1 MANLPD
7 SLYEDYSTSKLTLP
21 SASSFAP
28 TTTVVPFP
36 DMDTIIQWIN
46 DLHNEIPFVS
56 NSALQNL
63 VTHRNTYEI
72 LPLLLWKSPCTM
84 TMMLQ
89 EIVKIYPHISA
100 PVHSQEGKPPRAYN
114 ILLLFQ
120 CVAHYPETRGYFLKA
135 EMPHY
140 LFPLM
145 DIDLTYKPL
154 ECLRLGALGVLAHML
169 KAVHT
174 HYIVSSFTA
183 YIFVTKRLNIILNIS
198 LVLQPIDGAAVRFL
212 MDNGA
217 LRYCTKAIEIG
228 STESKT
234 VSVFILNKILSTN
247 EGLQYCCVLADRFFL
262 IDGLLKKLLVYLSSM
277 TNPSPSLFNLIAGC
291 YAKLSQKPR
300 AREGLWRYP
309 PVMLLNGTFASL
321 LAVRLKH
328 FVELCMV
335 LVDAVIVKT
344 LSVFV
349 CVFLRRRTQTLLT
362 TVSS

>member
-89 EIVKIYPHISA
+89 EIVKIYPHIST
-100 PVHSQEGKPPRAYN
+100 PVHSREGKPPRAYN

-120 CVAHYPETRGYFLKA
+120 CIAHYPETRGYFLKA

-145 DIDLTYKPL
+145 DINLTDKPI

-174 HYIVSSFTA
+174 VVSFSFTA

-300 AREGLWRYP
+300 AREGLWRFP

-321 LAVRLKH
+321 FAVRLEL
-328 FVELCMV
+328 FLELCMD
-335 LVDAVIVKT
+335 LVKIQI
-344 LSVFV
+344 VFV

>member
-120 CVAHYPETRGYFLKA
+120 CIAHYPETRGCFLKA

-169 KAVHT
+169 KA
-174 HYIVSSFTA
+174 
-183 YIFVTKRLNIILNIS
+183 
-198 LVLQPIDGAAVRFL
+198 PIDGAAVRFL

-321 LAVRLKH
+321 LA
-328 FVELCMV
+328 EDP
-335 LVDAVIVKT
+335 DAVNYRKQLIRNMQSKAMK
-344 LSVFV
+344 
-349 CVFLRRRTQTLLT
+349 
-362 TVSS
+362 

>member
-1 MANLPD
+1 MEKS
-7 SLYEDYSTSKLTLP
+7 SLSPPGERLRRRRIIITTSIAFWLRFCI
-21 SASSFAP
+21 SFAIC
-28 TTTVVPFP
+28 F
-36 DMDTIIQWIN
+36 I
-46 DLHNEIPFVS
+46 FVEGLVG
-56 NSALQNL
+56 SAN
-63 VTHRNTYEI
+63 VSHRNTYEI
-72 LPLLLWKSPCTM
+72 LPLLLWKSPCTV

-89 EIVKIYPHISA
+89 EIVKIYPHILT
-100 PVHSQEGKPPRAYN
+100 PVHSQDGKPPRAYN

-120 CVAHYPETRGYFLKA
+120 CIAHYPETRGYFLKA

-145 DIDLTYKPL
+145 DIDLADKPL

-169 KAVHT
+169 KA
-174 HYIVSSFTA
+174 
-183 YIFVTKRLNIILNIS
+183 
-198 LVLQPIDGAAVRFL
+198 PIDVAAVRFL

-234 VSVFILNKILSTN
+234 VSVFILNKILSTD

-291 YAKLSQKPR
+291 YAKLSRNSR
-300 AREGLWRYP
+300 AREGLWRFP

-321 LAVRLKH
+321 LA
-328 FVELCMV
+328 EDP
-335 LVDAVIVKT
+335 DAVYHRKQLIRNMQSKAMK
-344 LSVFV
+344 SRKHSF
-349 CVFLRRRTQTLLT
+349 T
-362 TVSS
+362 TA

>member
-63 VTHRNTYEI
+63 VT
-72 LPLLLWKSPCTM
+72 
-84 TMMLQ
+84 

-169 KAVHT
+169 KA
-174 HYIVSSFTA
+174 
-183 YIFVTKRLNIILNIS
+183 
-198 LVLQPIDGAAVRFL
+198 PIDGAAVRFL

-321 LAVRLKH
+321 LA
-328 FVELCMV
+328 EDP
-335 LVDAVIVKT
+335 DAVNYRKQLIRNMQSKAMK
-344 LSVFV
+344 
-349 CVFLRRRTQTLLT
+349 
-362 TVSS
+362 

>member
-63 VTHRNTYEI
+63 VT
-72 LPLLLWKSPCTM
+72 
-84 TMMLQ
+84 

-120 CVAHYPETRGYFLKA
+120 CIAHYPETRGCFLKA

-169 KAVHT
+169 KA
-174 HYIVSSFTA
+174 
-183 YIFVTKRLNIILNIS
+183 
-198 LVLQPIDGAAVRFL
+198 PIDGAAVRFL

-321 LAVRLKH
+321 LA
-328 FVELCMV
+328 EDP
-335 LVDAVIVKT
+335 DAVNYRKQLIRNMQSKAMK
-344 LSVFV
+344 
-349 CVFLRRRTQTLLT
+349 
-362 TVSS
+362 

>member
-84 TMMLQ
+84 AMMLQ
-89 EIVKIYPHISA
+89 EIVKIYPHIST
-100 PVHSQEGKPPRAYN
+100 PVHSREGKPPRAYN

-120 CVAHYPETRGYFLKA
+120 CIAHYPETRGYFLKA

-145 DIDLTYKPL
+145 DINLTDKPI

-169 KAVHT
+169 KA
-174 HYIVSSFTA
+174 
-183 YIFVTKRLNIILNIS
+183 
-198 LVLQPIDGAAVRFL
+198 PIDGAAVRFL

-217 LRYCTKAIEIG
+217 LRYCIKAIEIG

-262 IDGLLKKLLVYLSSM
+262 IDGLLKNLLVYLSSM

-300 AREGLWRYP
+300 AREGLWRFP

-321 LAVRLKH
+321 FAVRLEL
-328 FVELCMV
+328 FLELCMD
-335 LVDAVIVKT
+335 LVKIQ
-344 LSVFV
+344 SVFV
-349 CVFLRRRTQTLLT
+349 CVVLRRRTQTLLT